1 MSDIGIA
8 LRMEQVS
15 KQYPG
20 TLAVDHVD
28 FEVRA
33 GEVHALMGENGAGK
47 STLMKMLAGSFDDY
61 TGQICVGEKL
71 VDLRSPALACEHG
84 IGMVYQELSLAQPI
98 SIAENLLVGRLPTK
112 RGGLIDRERM
122 MREAKRCLKQVGLEH
137 LDPAMRIEEISQH
150 EAQLVEIA
158 KVLGRNPCILVMDEP
173 TSALSRKEVQ
183 RLFDIVRKLRR
194 RGLAI
199 VYISHHLSEIFE
211 LADRVTVMRD
221 GQKVATEEMA
231 GVTPQSLV
239 QMMVGQTVDEFY
251 RQREPNLGDTILTV
265 HHLTRLGF
273 VHDISF
279 ALRAGEILGVAGLAG
294 SGRSE
299 LARTMCGLDPAHG
312 GRVVLA
318 GDELP
323 LGDYPGAVARGLVY
337 LSEDRKNDG
346 LFLRLSVSQNVLSA
360 LTPEHSRLGIYRS
373 GADRSIVSEQVKSL
387 QVAAASTETEVANL
401 SGGNQQKVLLGK
413 WVAKAPRV
421 LILDEPSRGVDVN
434 AKRLIH
440 EAVMALAD
448 QGTAVLL
455 LSSDLPELVGLSD
468 RTIVVREGH
477 LIGQL
482 SKNEMTEE
490 SVLLAANGEMGR
502 DAGCGVQ
509 DAGSDSVLLS
519 AQLCRDKSEVD
530 NA

>member
-1 MSDIGIA
+1 MSDDIGIA
-8 LRMEQVS
+8 LRMEGVS

-20 TLAVDHVD
+20 TLAVDRVD

-61 TGQICVGEKL
+61 TGQIHVSGRAVE
-71 VDLRSPALACEHG
+71 LRSPAQACEYG

-98 SIAENLLVGRLPTK
+98 SVAENLLVGRLPTK
-112 RGGLIDRERM
+112 RGGLADRKALN
-122 MREAKRCLKQVGLEH
+122 REARRCLRQVGLDH
-137 LDPAMRIEEISQH
+137 LDPDTRVEEISQH

-173 TSALSRKEVQ
+173 TSALSREEVQ
-183 RLFDIVRKLRR
+183 RLYEIVHKLRR

-199 VYISHHLSEIFE
+199 VYISHHLPEIFE
-211 LADRVTVMRD
+211 IADRVTVMRD
-221 GQKVATEEMA
+221 GRKVGTEDIA
-231 GVTPQSLV
+231 NVTPQSLV
-239 QMMVGQTVDEFY
+239 QMMVGQAIDEFY
-251 RQREPNLGDTILTV
+251 HQRLPKLGDAILEV
-265 HHLTRLGF
+265 NNLTRRGF

-279 ALRAGEILGVAGLAG
+279 AIRAGEILGVAGLAG

-299 LARTMCGLDPAHG
+299 LARALCGLDPAHA
-312 GRVVLA
+312 GRVTLEGV
-318 GDELP
+318 DLP
-323 LGDYPGAVARGLVY
+323 PNDYPLAVSRGLVY

-346 LFLRLSVSQNVLSA
+346 LFLRLPVSHNLLSA
-360 LTPEHSRLGIYRS
+360 MTARHSRLGVYRQ
-373 GADRSIVSEQVKSL
+373 GRDRSIVSEQMQQL
-387 QVAAASTETEVANL
+387 QVAAASPETEVGNL

-413 WVAKAPRV
+413 WLAQQPRV
-421 LILDEPSRGVDVN
+421 LILDEPSRGVDVG

-468 RTIVVREGH
+468 RAIVLRGGH
-477 LIGQL
+477 VIGEM

-490 SVLLAANGEMGR
+490 SVLLAANGELPGH
-502 DAGCGVQ
+502 A
-509 DAGSDSVLLS
+509 
-519 AQLCRDKSEVD
+519 
-530 NA
+530 